1 MRTSR
6 LDYVDRLTRGLLHFD
21 LKLGVTA
28 QGARGIGL
36 GAQALNRSGN
46 RRLVRQECVAD
57 GGVIVD
63 VLRHHSYDLGKIHQ
77 RDKRRVEP
85 LRLCRVG
92 ERGAGE
98 VGILLQPVVNIE
110 NFLWICAGS
119 GDLREKGIRIEGDRC
134 KQLVQ
139 FFGSGRRNRVLRE
152 QQRQEILRK

>member
-1 MRTSR
+1 LRISR

-36 GAQALNRSGN
+36 GAQALNRSRN
-46 RRLVRQECVAD
+46 RRLVRQKCVSD

-63 VLRHHSYDLGKIHQ
+63 VLGHHGYDLGKIRQ
-77 RDKRRVEP
+77 RDKCRIES

-98 VGILLQPVVNIE
+98 IGILLQPVVNIE
-110 NFLWICAGS
+110 NFLWICAGR
-119 GDLREKGIRIEGDRC
+119 GDLREKGIGIEGDRC
-134 KQLVQ
+134 EQLVQ
-139 FFGSGRRNRVLRE
+139 FFGSGRGRVLRAE
-152 QQRQEILRK
+152 QRYEVLRK

>member
-63 VLRHHSYDLGKIHQ
+63 ILRHHGYDLRKIHE
-77 RDKRRVEP
+77 RDKRWIKSR
-85 LRLCRVG
+85 RLCRVG

-98 VGILLQPVVNIE
+98 IGILLQPVINIE
-110 NFLWICAGS
+110 NFLRICAGG
-119 GDLREKGIRIEGDRC
+119 GDLREKGIRIESDW
-134 KQLVQ
+134 
-139 FFGSGRRNRVLRE
+139 SE
-152 QQRQEILRK
+152 